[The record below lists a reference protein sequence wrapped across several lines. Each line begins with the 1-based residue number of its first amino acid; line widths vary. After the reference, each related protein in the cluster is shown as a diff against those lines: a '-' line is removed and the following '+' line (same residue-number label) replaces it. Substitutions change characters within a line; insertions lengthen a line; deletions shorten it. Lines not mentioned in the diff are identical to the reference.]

1 MTRKK
6 YFRLAL
12 LMAGALAASGCG
24 VFKKGKASTTPVLGQ
39 RVPVLTGEGDVMVD
53 PATTAL
59 PMTLPDPVANN
70 DWSQSGGDANKSM
83 GQLALGTNLAR
94 AFSVQAGKGSTLTE
108 RLASSPIVANGHV
121 YVIDT
126 LGTVRAFDARSGSQV
141 WATQT
146 PTEKGNQGELYGGG
160 LAYDQGHIYAT
171 NGLGFV
177 SALDERNG
185 GLIWKVRP
193 GGPLR
198 GAPSVGGGS
207 VYVISQDDQI
217 YSLKEQDGSTN
228 WTQPASLE
236 IAGVFGSASPAIGQ
250 GTVVAGFSSGE
261 LNAYR
266 YENGRQVWGDALQR
280 TSITTSVSTLN
291 DIDADPV
298 IDNGQVVAVGA
309 GGRMVALD
317 LITGQRLWEI
327 NIAGISTPWVVS
339 DWIYVVT
346 DDAKLLCVYRQ
357 NGHVRWI
364 TKLPQFMKPKSKKG
378 EINYSGPILAGG
390 RLIVTGSNGAL
401 IFVDPKTGRFQS
413 QTSIGAPVSLS
424 PVVAN
429 STLYILD
436 DRGRLTAFR

>member
-1 MTRKK
+1 MSRSQ
-6 YFRLAL
+6 YFRLAFL
-12 LMAGALAASGCG
+12 FAGALAASSCG
-24 VFKKGKASTTPVLGQ
+24 VFKKGKGTTTPVLGQ

-59 PMTLPDPVANN
+59 PMTLPDPVANS
-70 DWSQSGGDANKSM
+70 DWTQSGGNANKSM
-83 GQLALGTNLAR
+83 GQVALGTSLAR
-94 AFSVQAGKGSTLTE
+94 AFTVQAGHGSSLTE
-108 RLASSPIVANGHV
+108 RLASAPIVANGHI

-126 LGTVRAFDARSGSQV
+126 LGTVRAFDARSGAQV
-141 WATQT
+141 WASQT

-160 LAYDQGHIYAT
+160 LAYDQGRIYAT

-185 GLIWKVRP
+185 GIIWKVRP

-198 GAPSVGGGS
+198 GAPSVGSGS
-207 VYVISQDDQI
+207 VCVISQDNQI

-280 TSITTSVSTLN
+280 TSVTTSVSTLN
-291 DIDADPV
+291 DVDADPV

-317 LITGQRLWEI
+317 LITGQRQWEI
-327 NIAGISTPWVVS
+327 NIAGISTPWVVG
-339 DWIYVVT
+339 DWVFVVT

-357 NGHVRWI
+357 NGHIRWI
-364 TKLPQFMKPKSKKG
+364 TKLPQFVKAKSKKG
-378 EINYSGPILAGG
+378 EIDYSGPVLAGG
-390 RLIVTGSNGAL
+390 RLVVTGSNGAL
-401 IFVDPKTGRFQS
+401 IFVDPTTGRFLG